1 MSRQEKLGLPA
12 FRIRGGVHAPHRKNT
27 AECETVVM
35 PPPERIVVAM
45 SQHIGAPCIPV
56 VKVGDTVKV
65 GQLTA
70 IPTPWYPLPSIP
82 AYRARLPA

>member
-1 MSRQEKLGLPA
+1 MTVSIQEKLGLPA
-12 FRIRGGVHAPHRKNT
+12 FRTRGGVHAPHRKNT

-65 GQLTA
+65 GQLIGRSEEHTSELQS
-70 IPTPWYPLPSIP
+70 PWN
-82 AYRARLPA
+82 